1 LAGGVT
7 RVLLEL
13 GLAWIQDYWR
23 AFRGDRALL
32 IVYLVFMP
40 AALDGVKSGSGSFG
54 GRKSSGLGFTA
65 QAAHRDCMR
74 IFLFTAHSVSLRTS
88 LEEQKSSVRSYFN
101 AGIFV

>member
-1 LAGGVT
+1 M
-7 RVLLEL
+7 LLEL

-65 QAAHRDCMR
+65 QAAHRNCMR
-74 IFLFTAHSVSLRTS
+74 IFLFTLTAYRYVQAWRNKNQACGVILMRGFR
-88 LEEQKSSVRSYFN
+88 LIIRN
-101 AGIFV
+101 I